1 MSLPLVL
8 SCELSGLVVLKK
20 LFFFFFDSVL
30 TLELSYTKFEI
41 KSVPLGENLK
51 SLFFYGLSLPGQSLS
66 ATTLGTSCCSFWS
79 SWHVSPTTGS
89 LFYRQVGIRAIGA
102 LASLDHHTRDGAF
115 IL

>member
-8 SCELSGLVVLKK
+8 ACELSGLVVLKK
-20 LFFFFFDSVL
+20 LFFFFFFDSVL

-66 ATTLGTSCCSFWS
+66 YYFG
-79 SWHVSPTTGS
+79 
-89 LFYRQVGIRAIGA
+89 Y
-102 LASLDHHTRDGAF
+102 
-115 IL
+115 